1 MPLEASRQSRGG
13 QHDRRRRLLTDE
25 LSHASQWPACRQWS
39 DERPPPQRSEHYG
52 DAPFLEQQLRLLDLI
67 PRRLVVLVGL
77 LLAGVGLLA
86 GLEFAY
92 AWMLDRVA
100 AGGAPVAAL
109 DLASKG
115 SLGSWFSS
123 LMLLTAS
130 ATAILVYT
138 VRRNRVDD
146 YQGRYR
152 IWLWAAACWFLLA
165 TDQAAS
171 LHEGF
176 RELMIG
182 LTGTRL
188 LGDGSIWWAM
198 FYVALL
204 GAVGSRLWM
213 DMRPNWPAI
222 AALSMAGAAFGLAIM
237 IHLGWFAPESS
248 SDEVMFRAGAV
259 ISASLLL
266 LAAMSLHARHVLLDA
281 EGLLPQ
287 RESRSAKQE
296 QSDEADEPAEEA
308 EKGAASSGD
317 KWLKID
323 PPHSTPQPPLRRS
336 ALPSTTPIGAAVN
349 SSTPNP
355 LLSPVKR
362 KLTKGE
368 RRALKERLLQERL
381 ERQRRSG

>member
-39 DERPPPQRSEHYG
+39 DEPPPPQKSEHYG

-86 GLEFAY
+86 GLEFVY

-100 AGGAPVAAL
+100 AGGASVVAL

-115 SLGSWFSS
+115 SLGCWFSS

-130 ATAILVYT
+130 ATAILVYI

-171 LHEGF
+171 LREAF
-176 RELMIG
+176 RELMID
-182 LTGTRL
+182 LTGARL
-188 LGDGSIWWAM
+188 LGDGSIWWAI

-204 GAVGSRLWM
+204 GAVGSRLVM

-222 AALSMAGAAFGLAIM
+222 AALSLAGAAFGLAIM
-237 IHLGWFAPESS
+237 IRLGWIAPESS
-248 SDEVMFRAGAV
+248 ADEVMFRVGAV
-259 ISASLLL
+259 MSGNLLL

-296 QSDEADEPAEEA
+296 QSDEADQPAEEN
-308 EKGAASSGD
+308 AASSGD

-336 ALPSTTPIGAAVN
+336 ALPSTTPIGAAVS

-355 LLSPVKR
+355 LLSPVHR

-368 RRALKERLLQERL
+368 RRALKERLLRERL

>member
-39 DERPPPQRSEHYG
+39 DERPPPRKSEHYG
-52 DAPFLEQQLRLLDLI
+52 DAPFLEQQLRLFDLI
-67 PRRLVVLVGL
+67 PRRLVILVGL
-77 LLAGVGLLA
+77 LLTGVGMLA

-92 AWMLDRVA
+92 AWMLDHVA
-100 AGGAPVAAL
+100 AGGASVAAL
-109 DLASKG
+109 DLAAQG
-115 SLGSWFSS
+115 SLGCWFSS

-171 LHEGF
+171 LREAF

-182 LTGTRL
+182 LTATRL
-188 LGDGSIWWAM
+188 LGDGSIWWAI
-198 FYVALL
+198 FYIALL

-237 IHLGWFAPESS
+237 IRLGWIAPASS
-248 SDEVMFRAGAV
+248 ADEVMFRMGALM
-259 ISASLLL
+259 SGSLLL

-287 RESRSAKQE
+287 RESRSAEQE
-296 QSDEADEPAEEA
+296 QRDEADEPAEENA
-308 EKGAASSGD
+308 LSSGD

-336 ALPSTTPIGAAVN
+336 ALPSTTPIGAAV
-349 SSTPNP
+349 SLSTSNP

>member
-1 MPLEASRQSRGG
+1 VPLEASRQSRGG

-39 DERPPPQRSEHYG
+39 DERPPPRKSEHYG

-86 GLEFAY
+86 GLEFVY

-100 AGGAPVAAL
+100 AGGASVVAL

-115 SLGSWFSS
+115 SLGCWFSS

-130 ATAILVYT
+130 ATAILVYI

-171 LHEGF
+171 LREAF
-176 RELMIG
+176 RELMID
-182 LTGTRL
+182 LTGARL
-188 LGDGSIWWAM
+188 LGDGSIWWAI

-222 AALSMAGAAFGLAIM
+222 AALSLAGAAFGLAIT
-237 IHLGWFAPESS
+237 IRLGWIAPASS
-248 SDEVMFRAGAV
+248 ADEVMFRMGALM
-259 ISASLLL
+259 SGSLLL

-287 RESRSAKQE
+287 RESCSAEQE
-296 QSDEADEPAEEA
+296 QRDEADEPAGENA
-308 EKGAASSGD
+308 VSNGD

-336 ALPSTTPIGAAVN
+336 ALPSSTPIGAAVS

-355 LLSPVKR
+355 LLSPVQR
-362 KLTKGE
+362 RLTKGE
-368 RRALKERLLQERL
+368 RRALKERLLRERL